1 VNDVYV
7 YSMTPEALNE
17 ARQFAGIDVL
27 IKILG
32 ENGFQTKVPGI
43 VAGPTKEVVFSLV
56 ASKGARTVAIDLAQ
70 SSLEVEIQP
79 VLELYVK
86 VLEASPNV
94 AILGVIPTLSKRAR
108 DVAELHKILVAEG
121 STPNELAA
129 RVIQL
134 AEAG

>member
-1 VNDVYV
+1 
-7 YSMTPEALNE
+7 
-17 ARQFAGIDVL
+17 
-27 IKILG
+27 
-32 ENGFQTKVPGI
+32 

-56 ASKGARTVAIDLAQ
+56 ASKGARTVAVDLAQ
-70 SSLEVEIQP
+70 SNLEVEIQP

-94 AILGVIPTLSKRAR
+94 AILGAIPTLSKRAR

-121 STPNELAA
+121 STPNELAM

-134 AEAG
+134 AESR